1 MNVLVFKIKTI
12 PDIEAGQAIFD
23 LQGLDDKSTVK
34 AMRHMHQQKTGSDT
48 LPLHLHKIVA
58 ISIVYRGMGDD
69 MGRWLA
75 VRSLGDENS
84 TEAELLQQFFDEV
97 EGRTPTIVSWDGSNF
112 DFPVIHYRA
121 LKNSISAPA
130 YWEMG
135 QNNADFR
142 HDNYLNRQHQRHTDL
157 KDVLASYN
165 HNASAPLNDIAKL
178 LGFPGEMG
186 IDGSHIWDEYQAEN
200 FKGIRHS
207 CETDVLNIYL
217 IYLRYQLIRGE
228 ISADELEK
236 EFTLLREVLDNIE
249 HDESQQGK
257 AHLLEFSKHW
267 A

>member
-1 MNVLVFKIKTI
+1 MNILVFKIKTI

-34 AMRHMHQQKTGSDT
+34 AMRHMHQQKTGSET

-69 MGRWLA
+69 MGKWLA

-84 TEAELLQQFFDEV
+84 TETDLLQQFFDEV
-97 EGRTPTIVSWDGSNF
+97 EGRTPTLVSWDGS
-112 DFPVIHYRA
+112 DVDLPIIHYRA

-135 QNNADFR
+135 ENNAEFR

-157 KDVLASYN
+157 KDVLASY
-165 HNASAPLNDIAKL
+165 HRHASAPLNDIAKL
-178 LGFPGEMG
+178 LGFPGSLGVASSQLWDAFQAGG
-186 IDGSHIWDEYQAEN
+186 IS
-200 FKGIRHS
+200 GIRHS
-207 CETDVLNIYL
+207 GETDVLNIYL
-217 IYLRYQLIRGE
+217 IYLRYQLMRGE
-228 ISADELEK
+228 ISGDELEK
-236 EFTLLREVLDNIE
+236 EFTLLREVLDNE
-249 HDESQQGK
+249 PQSGG

-267 A
+267 V